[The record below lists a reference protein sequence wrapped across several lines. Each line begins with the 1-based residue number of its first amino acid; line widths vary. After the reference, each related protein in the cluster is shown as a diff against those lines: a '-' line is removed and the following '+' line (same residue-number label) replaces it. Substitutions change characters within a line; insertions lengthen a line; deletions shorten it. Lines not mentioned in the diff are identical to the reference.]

1 MMRVSKKLLISLTS
15 LIIFCGKGTIT
26 LSAITEGSATG
37 DSIAI
42 GTSSKTTSDGNISIG
57 KNSKSQGRG
66 SVTIGE
72 NAEVSNEVGN
82 ETKDGN
88 AGIAIGYGA
97 KVKVKTYGT
106 EGNPDRFASIAI
118 GNSSETTGR
127 NAMAFGYGS
136 KASGSDS
143 ISIGVSSKT
152 TGDRSVSLGRRSNA
166 EGDTSLALGVET
178 NAKGNSATAIGYTA
192 KSEGNYSIALGYEA
206 KSKTDSSIS
215 IGNSASSV
223 GNKGI
228 AIGFYAKATADDS
241 MAIGESAKA
250 YHKQSVALGYGGATI
265 EDNTI
270 SVAYKDPTLAPIKQ
284 TILYRKIVGL
294 ADGVNDH
301 DAVNVSQLKGLESS
315 LISKT
320 NAFSMTEVKANAG
333 ISSAMAM
340 AALPQPTGKG
350 ISLGASVGM
359 YMGQTSYAL
368 GISGTEGN
376 VRYNINTSLT
386 SKANIGF
393 SAGIG
398 YTFKEKENSKE
409 TSEVKS
415 LKSEINSLN
424 ETIKQLLNRIEKLE
438 QK

>member
-26 LSAITEGSATG
+26 LSAITEGNATG

-42 GTSSKTTSDGNISIG
+42 GTSSTTTSEGNISIG

-72 NAEVSNEVGN
+72 NAEVSDEAGN
-82 ETKDGN
+82 ATKDGN

-97 KVKVKTYGT
+97 KVKVKTNGT

-152 TGDRSVSLGRRSNA
+152 TGDRSVSLGRRANA

-178 NAKGNSATAIGYTA
+178 NAKGKSATAIGYTA
-192 KSEGNYSIALGYEA
+192 KSEGDYSIALGYGT

-215 IGNSASSV
+215 IGYSASSE

-228 AIGFYAKATADDS
+228 AIGFYSKASADDS
-241 MAIGESAKA
+241 MAIGRSAKA

-270 SVAYKDPTLAPIKQ
+270 SVAYKDPNLAPSKQ

-301 DAVNVSQLKGLESS
+301 DAVNVSQLKG
-315 LISKT
+315 
-320 NAFSMTEVKANAG
+320 TEVKVNAG

>member
-1 MMRVSKKLLISLTS
+1 MRVSKKLLISLTS

-42 GTSSKTTSDGNISIG
+42 GTSSKTTSEGNISIG

-72 NAEVSNEVGN
+72 NAEVSDEAGN
-82 ETKDGN
+82 ATKDGN

-97 KVKVKTYGT
+97 KVKVKTNGT

-152 TGDRSVSLGRRSNA
+152 TGDRSVSLGRRANA

-178 NAKGNSATAIGYTA
+178 NAKGKSATAIGYTA
-192 KSEGNYSIALGYEA
+192 KSEGDYSIALGYGT

-215 IGNSASSV
+215 IGYSASSE

-228 AIGFYAKATADDS
+228 AIGFYSKASADDS
-241 MAIGESAKA
+241 MAIGRSAKA

-270 SVAYKDPTLAPIKQ
+270 SVAYKDPNLAPSKQ

-301 DAVNVSQLKGLESS
+301 DAVNVSQLKG
-315 LISKT
+315 
-320 NAFSMTEVKANAG
+320 TEVKVNAG